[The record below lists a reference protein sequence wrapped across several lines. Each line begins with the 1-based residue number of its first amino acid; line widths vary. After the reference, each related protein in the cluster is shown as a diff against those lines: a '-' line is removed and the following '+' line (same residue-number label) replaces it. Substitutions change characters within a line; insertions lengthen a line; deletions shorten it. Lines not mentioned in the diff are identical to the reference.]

1 MSSNLTTNEIKQ
13 LQLLEGIIKYIPTLK
28 EQIYGFLNLDSVG
41 SSSNEK
47 KADKYLSY
55 LDEMLSFYNILYNKM
70 IEEGEIASERQIKEI
85 EEEYPDL
92 E

>member
-13 LQLLEGIIKYIPTLK
+13 LHLLESIIKYIPTLK
-28 EQIYGFLNLDSVG
+28 EQIDSFLKLDSVG
-41 SSSNEK
+41 SSSNEE